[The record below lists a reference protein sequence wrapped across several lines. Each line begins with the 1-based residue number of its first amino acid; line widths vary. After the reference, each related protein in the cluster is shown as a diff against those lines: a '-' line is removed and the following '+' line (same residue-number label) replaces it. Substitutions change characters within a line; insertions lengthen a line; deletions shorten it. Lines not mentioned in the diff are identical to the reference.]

1 MDEMRRPLFVIALV
15 LLVCVVGV
23 EIGSS
28 LFIAPAVTTGAGLE
42 AALDAAD
49 IDEDD
54 RPSQEERE
62 ALAETDDPPGL
73 AIPMLALIDGLL
85 LLSMLGLGA
94 ALVIRHRIQGRIV
107 APVNLVVSFLLILA
121 AIILVIVMLVLL
133 FLMIGLFLAAPFGTI
148 TYLIRWG
155 FFPRGEAQV
164 TLRFCGRSS
173 SGSPDSSWRPRPGCC
188 VRKASSRW
196 SRRPSSSNCWW
207 VSCTDS
213 PHARWSASS
222 PGWSG
227 RTGSQHTRARLT
239 ALGGATIPRLAA
251 APLIGLTAPLR
262 LTAVSPRRRT
272 PTPRSMR
279 AGRRRV

>member
-42 AALDAAD
+42 AALDAAH

-94 ALVIRHRIQGRIV
+94 ALVIPHRIQGRIV

-164 TLRFCGRSS
+164 TLALLWALKLGFAGFVVAA
-173 SGSPDSSWRPRPGCC
+173 SPRLLRQKGFVALVATSFLLQLLVGFLHGLAPRPLVSIIAWVARPNGVSALTSTPHCARRC
-188 VRKASSRW
+188 DDPPARCGAS
-196 SRRPSSSNCWW
+196 RPDCSTAAHGGEPSTAYAHSSF
-207 VSCTDS
+207 
-213 PHARWSASS
+213 HAC
-222 PGWSG
+222 G
-227 RTGSQHTRARLT
+227 
-239 ALGGATIPRLAA
+239 
-251 APLIGLTAPLR
+251 
-262 LTAVSPRRRT
+262 
-272 PTPRSMR
+272 
-279 AGRRRV
+279 